1 MHNLIKKI
9 YILFIYRDKE
19 KLAFSE
25 RWPLKRGSFHIPIS
39 SQELVIRQCELLY
52 GKSIVCFNNR

>member
-1 MHNLIKKI
+1 MHNSIKKI

-39 SQELVIRQCELLY
+39 SQKFVIRQCELL
-52 GKSIVCFNNR
+52 